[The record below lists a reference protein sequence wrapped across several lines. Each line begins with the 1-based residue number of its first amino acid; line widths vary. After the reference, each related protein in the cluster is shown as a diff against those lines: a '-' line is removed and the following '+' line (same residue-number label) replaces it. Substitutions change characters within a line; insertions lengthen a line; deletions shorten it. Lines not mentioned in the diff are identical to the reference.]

1 MEKRTLLI
9 PVENLHGQHNF
20 ILLGTSDQVDIIA
33 FKTCEKEN
41 FVSMLHDNLN
51 DLRQLAETESIRQKI
66 SFVEET
72 LKDANTQK
80 WQKSPEQRLLDAAM
94 NQARQ
99 AGMYMTYPLTRENTI
114 YTVRTA

>member
-9 PVENLHGQHNF
+9 PVENLHSQNNF

-33 FKTCEKEN
+33 FKTKHKEN
-41 FVSMLHDNLN
+41 FVPMLRDNLN
-51 DLRQLAETESIRQKI
+51 DLRRLAPTESIRQKI
-66 SFVEET
+66 SFAEET
-72 LKDANTQK
+72 LKDANTHK
-80 WQKSPEQRLLDAAM
+80 WQKSPEQKLLDAAM
-94 NQARQ
+94 SQAQQ